1 MQDVMGSG
9 TAVKSDDR
17 DDIYRS
23 VVADLAGLLE
33 RIHASLELVEQ
44 AIVVEM
50 SAGKEDIG
58 ADVIVLDDV
67 TPGYMKAGTA
77 LRACSASLGLALHL
91 LQEPLT
97 MGAGGG
103 TASGDGR
110 QAHQAARA

>member
-33 RIHASLELVEQ
+33 RIHASLELVDQ

-58 ADVIVLDDV
+58 ADVVVLDDI
-67 TPGYMKAGTA
+67 TPGYVRASTA
-77 LRACSASLGLALHL
+77 LQACEASLGVALHL
-91 LQEPLT
+91 LQEPMT

-103 TASGDGR
+103 AVLGDSR